1 MTISY
6 DVTGTLRAETKHHE
20 PIVLVFDARG
30 NGGGQSMP
38 NDNRKPSGPG
48 DGLHRVSCFTENHYG
63 DYRPT
68 EQSNNIR
75 ANGASIGGQRG
86 TNP

>member
-1 MTISY
+1 
-6 DVTGTLRAETKHHE
+6 
-20 PIVLVFDARG
+20 
-30 NGGGQSMP
+30 MP
-38 NDNRKPSGPG
+38 NDNWKPSGPG

-75 ANGASIGGQRG
+75 ANGASIGGGSEVLVVEEPIIFRDDVTIKIG
-86 TNP
+86 GGRILPSMRKHE